1 MQNGEVVGKACFN
14 VIENDDNLEYD
25 IDKFIFESNDNIVL
39 HFQNFSDN
47 IAERIFCEKRYN
59 IKAESDKLVS
69 KYGLYYILP
78 GKYSSGI
85 IISDNTMENKLMNL
99 RYSLFDMVNTKMMID
114 GFELYDLVPYT
125 KSQYLNAENDLEN
138 EDEDEYD

>member
-1 MQNGEVVGKACFN
+1 MQNGEIVGKACFN
-14 VIENDDNLEYD
+14 VIENDDTLEYD
-25 IDKFIFESNDNIVL
+25 IDEFIFESNENIVL

-47 IAERIFCEKRYN
+47 ITERIFCEKRYN
-59 IKAESDKLVS
+59 LKAESDKLVI

-78 GKYSSGI
+78 GKYSTGI
-85 IISDNTMENKLMNL
+85 VISDNTMENKIMNL
-99 RYSLFDMVNTKMMID
+99 RYSIYDMVNTKMMID

>member
-25 IDKFIFESNDNIVL
+25 IEEFIFESDDNIVL

-47 IAERIFCEKRYN
+47 ITERIFCEKRYSLQPD
-59 IKAESDKLVS
+59 SDILNS
-69 KYGLYYILP
+69 KYGIYYILSN
-78 GKYSSGI
+78 KYNGGI
-85 IISDNTMENKLMNL
+85 IISQNSMINKIQNI

-114 GFELYDLVPYT
+114 GFDLYDLVPYT
-125 KSQYLNAENDLEN
+125 KSQYLNAENNLEN